1 MVLTK
6 EELVGQ
12 DWWNQNVVFIEKNPA
27 DGEGYVLVYRI
38 SNFLFQTQHTRDYS
52 QCLLDPIM
60 SMPGLLVR

>member
-27 DGEGYVLVYRI
+27 DGEEHV
-38 SNFLFQTQHTRDYS
+38 F
-52 QCLLDPIM
+52 
-60 SMPGLLVR
+60 